1 MNIYQR
7 VVLVLGAI
15 ALILSI
21 WTTPRVHIVRGK
33 IVKYRPKASFAGVI
47 DIRTAT
53 MRAFAV
59 AGATVL
65 IFFALK
71 SKGKD

>member
-7 VVLVLGAI
+7 IVLILGAI
-15 ALILSI
+15 ALIIAI
-21 WTTPRVHIVRGK
+21 WTSPNVFISYDQGIPFESIET
-33 IVKYRPKASFAGVI
+33 
-47 DIRTAT
+47 RTAS
-53 MRAFAV
+53 MRAVAV
-59 AGATVL
+59 VGATVL